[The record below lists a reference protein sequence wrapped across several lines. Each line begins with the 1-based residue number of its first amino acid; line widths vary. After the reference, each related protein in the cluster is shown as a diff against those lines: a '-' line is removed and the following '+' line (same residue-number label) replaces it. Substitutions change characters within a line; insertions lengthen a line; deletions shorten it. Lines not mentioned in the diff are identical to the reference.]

1 MDKKIVIFV
10 KLCSLLIET
19 NVNKKITTT
28 QHNKKIGHFHYDD
41 IWLIKEF
48 ISFLL
53 SYFNLSISLKFKKQ

>member
-1 MDKKIVIFV
+1 MDKKIVFFV

-19 NVNKKITTT
+19 NVNKNNNNNTT
-28 QHNKKIGHFHYDD
+28 QQKIGHFHYDD
-41 IWLIKEF
+41 IWLITEF